1 MLTLEN
7 VTIARNGITIINGFG
22 VTIFPGTCL
31 VVSGKN
37 GSGKT
42 SLLKHLAGI
51 NSYGGGSIYFN
62 NVDVSNHRDEYHS
75 MICHVGHS
83 NALSS
88 ELTVYENLEYWAN
101 INNRSETI
109 SAALSVFGLYDL
121 LTHPVGTLSQGWQ
134 RKVAL
139 TRLLL
144 SSAVIWYLD
153 EPYTNLDTESCNA
166 LDNMIYAKCNNNGI
180 VVIASHKPETVL
192 NSICINLDEMMK

>member
-7 VTIARNGITIINGFG
+7 ISIARNGRTLIRNFG

-51 NSYGGGSIYFN
+51 NSYGSGNIYFN
-62 NVDVSNHRDEYHS
+62 KIDVSNHKDEYHS

-83 NALSS
+83 HALSP

-101 INNRSETI
+101 LNNRSESI
-109 SAALSVFGLYDL
+109 SAALFVFGLYDL
-121 LTHPVGTLSQGWQ
+121 LSYPVSTLSQGWQ

-153 EPYTNLDTESCNA
+153 EPYANLDTESCKA
-166 LDNMIYAKCNNNGI
+166 LDNMISAKSNNNGI
-180 VVIASHKPETVL
+180 VVIASHKPEPVL
-192 NSICINLDEMMK
+192 NSIYINLDDIMK